1 MNLNYY
7 FHTDMLENK
16 LKFLVPLS
24 LLYDP
29 KKVQR
34 ITISGGGGVTTFI
47 FDKVQMCGP
56 NSPLFQRCQVYDKPP
71 FSKKSI

>member
-34 ITISGGGGVTTFI
+34 ITISGGGGNYLYI
-47 FDKVQMCGP
+47 
-56 NSPLFQRCQVYDKPP
+56 
-71 FSKKSI
+71 